1 MANMSYC
8 RFQNT
13 LQALRACFNALRDE
27 GIAGIESSDER
38 EAAEALVKLA
48 RKFIDEYNSNESDEG
63 EIDLADRCWE

>member
-13 LQALRACFNALRDE
+13 LLAMRECFNALRDE

-48 RKFIDEYNSNESDEG
+48 QKFIDEYNSNESDEG

>member
-13 LQALRACFNALRDE
+13 LLAMRECFNALQDE

-48 RKFIDEYNSNESDEG
+48 RKFIDKYNSSESDEG

>member
-13 LQALRACFNALRDE
+13 LLEFRACFNALRDE
-27 GIAGIESSDER
+27 GLEGLESSDER
-38 EAAEALVKLA
+38 EAAEALMKLA
-48 RKFIDEYNSNESDEG
+48 RKFIDEYDSEG